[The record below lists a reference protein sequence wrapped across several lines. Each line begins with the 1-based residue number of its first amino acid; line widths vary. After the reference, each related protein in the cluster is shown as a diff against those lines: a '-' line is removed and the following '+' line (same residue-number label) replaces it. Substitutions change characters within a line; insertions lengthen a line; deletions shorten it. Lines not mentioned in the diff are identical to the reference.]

1 MSHWRKVLVA
11 LLCAGALL
19 YFDSKDKGV
28 TNHARNNSK
37 FSSDS
42 DIRVRIGN
50 ISLRSVCNVVT
61 KRKRTRVKCPVCE
74 KWVRTLETRD
84 RSDKSTYRRY
94 ECANLHRFVTKEKVE
109 RVLVISYSKRKK
121 A

>member
-50 ISLRSVCNVVT
+50 GSLRSICFVAAKG
-61 KRKRTRVKCPVCE
+61 KRKRVMCPDCQ
-74 KWVRTLETRD
+74 KWVRD
-84 RSDKSTYRRY
+84 VGAKTYSCKDSKIKRGFVFT
-94 ECANLHRFVTKEKVE
+94 HRG
-109 RVLVISYSKRKK
+109 R

>member
-1 MSHWRKVLVA
+1 MSHWHKVIIA
-11 LLCAGALL
+11 LLCAGALF
-19 YFDSKDKGV
+19 YFDSKEV
-28 TNHARNNSK
+28 RNVRNNDK
-37 FSSDS
+37 FSSHS
-42 DIRVRIGN
+42 DIRVRLGN
-50 ISLRSVCNVVT
+50 ISLRSVCFMAT

-109 RVLVISYSKRKK
+109 RVLVISHSKRKK

>member
-1 MSHWRKVLVA
+1 MNHWRKIMVA
-11 LLCAGALL
+11 LVCTGALL

-37 FSSDS
+37 FYSDS

-50 ISLRSVCNVVT
+50 SSLRSFCFVAT
-61 KRKRTRVKCPVCE
+61 KRKRTRVICPVCE
-74 KWVRTLETRD
+74 KWVRD
-84 RSDKSTYRRY
+84 VGAKTYSCTDSKIKRGFVFT
-94 ECANLHRFVTKEKVE
+94 HRG
-109 RVLVISYSKRKK
+109 R

>member
-1 MSHWRKVLVA
+1 MNHWRKVIVA
-11 LLCAGALL
+11 LLCVVALF
-19 YFDSKDKGV
+19 YFDSKET
-28 TNHARNNSK
+28 TNARNNSK
-37 FSSDS
+37 FHADS
-42 DIRVRIGN
+42 DIRFRIGN

-84 RSDKSTYRRY
+84 RSDKSTYIRY

-109 RVLVISYSKRKK
+109 RVLVISHKRGK